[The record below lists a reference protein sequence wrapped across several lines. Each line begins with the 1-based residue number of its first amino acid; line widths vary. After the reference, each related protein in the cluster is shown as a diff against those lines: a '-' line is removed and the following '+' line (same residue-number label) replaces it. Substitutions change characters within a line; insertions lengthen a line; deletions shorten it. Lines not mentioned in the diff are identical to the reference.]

1 MNRTTKTASVFA
13 QDQAERVRFGRSKE
27 ANDNA
32 GLRENRPVPYGL
44 RLQTGH
50 AALLVAHLERPN
62 FTPRALPGL
71 FAGSNLAARFI
82 PSFPRSFA

>member
-32 GLRENRPVPYGL
+32 GLRENRPVPYRIAPENRPCG
-44 RLQTGH
+44 
-50 AALLVAHLERPN
+50 VAR
-62 FTPRALPGL
+62 
-71 FAGSNLAARFI
+71 
-82 PSFPRSFA
+82 RSFGMTKFRSSRLAWPVFRRQLGGVNKSVLP